1 MSYNTCPIN
10 LRTSEA
16 TPGQGSSHRQRRM
29 LWLNLNDCQ
38 TVYFEDLKTLW
49 RKRYIRHPH
58 SAQSHSPGGRMCL
71 YWTRFRTISLI
82 MWVFVDCQDWRKHS
96 MGGLNVYAVPNH
108 KQCYIQNSKRAFPT
122 KSRLWTFWATWAILC
137 AFMTQLRT
145 AYTKVCKPTYRGQ
158 TKLRVDEPE
167 RAELPSGGQ
176 PGWSLDKDKFLS
188 MFEHAQKNF
197 PRLKWT
203 VYIEDITFVFWK
215 NTLSAEK

>member
-1 MSYNTCPIN
+1 
-10 LRTSEA
+10 
-16 TPGQGSSHRQRRM
+16 
-29 LWLNLNDCQ
+29 
-38 TVYFEDLKTLW
+38 
-49 RKRYIRHPH
+49 
-58 SAQSHSPGGRMCL
+58 MCL

-82 MWVFVDCQDWRKHS
+82 IVIFRIPREPFPQNPDCGRFEQ
-96 MGGLNVYAVPNH
+96 P
-108 KQCYIQNSKRAFPT
+108 
-122 KSRLWTFWATWAILC
+122 
-137 AFMTQLRT
+137 
-145 AYTKVCKPTYRGQ
+145 YTKVCKPTYRGQ